1 MAHINTRA
9 LPGMMELL
17 PGEQLEFDRMRRIIE
32 EEYRR
37 FGFTQLDTPALERT
51 ETLLAKVGGET
62 AKQMYRFTKGDNELA
77 LRFDLTVPLAR
88 YVAEHM
94 NDLSFPFRRAHI
106 AKVYRGER
114 PQAGRFREF
123 YQCDIDVIG
132 RDELS
137 LSYDAEAPSV
147 IYQIFKRLDFG
158 KFTIRVNNRKI
169 LGGLMAH
176 LGVQQIAPDILRVV
190 DKIEKISRDDLTR
203 ELLGLGLTAEQV
215 GTLMEFVAISGQPDQ
230 AIPALRNLGVRGEL
244 FVSGV
249 DELEQVTRLMSVMGV
264 DPKYFTVDLAIARGL
279 DYYTGTVYETVLD
292 EHPGL
297 GSICSGGRYDDLAS
311 YYTST
316 KLPGVGISIGLTRL
330 FSQLQGLGIV
340 KAARKTV
347 ADVLVM
353 PLGDEQ
359 LGAAADVSQLLRN
372 AGINVDTLLADMSI
386 KKRFAYADRLGVPY
400 AIVVGAQEVAEG
412 NSTVQ
417 NMASGDKVQVNRKDI
432 AEFMAQ
438 RLALL
443 TPQC

>member
-1 MAHINTRA
+1 MTQINTRA

-17 PGEQLEFDRMRRIIE
+17 PAEQIEFDRMRRIVE
-32 EEYRR
+32 QEYQR
-37 FGFTQLDTPALERT
+37 FGFTQLDTPVLERA

-62 AKQMYRFTKGDNELA
+62 AKQMYRFTKGDNDLA

-132 RDELS
+132 REELS
-137 LSYDAEAPSV
+137 LSYDAEAPRV
-147 IYQIFKRLDFG
+147 IYQIFKQLDFG

-169 LGGLMAH
+169 LNGLMEHIGA
-176 LGVQQIAPDILRVV
+176 QQIAPDILRVV
-190 DKIEKISRDDLTR
+190 DKIEKITRDELVADLLDLSLTD
-203 ELLGLGLTAEQV
+203 EQIEMLLK
-215 GTLMEFVAISGQPDQ
+215 FVAISGPADQ
-230 AIPALRNLGVRGEL
+230 SLPALRDLDIDNPL
-244 FVSGV
+244 FVGGV
-249 DELEQVTRLMSVMGV
+249 DELQQVADLMVQMGV
-264 DPKYFTVDLAIARGL
+264 EREYFAVDLAIARGL

-311 YYTST
+311 YYTNV

-330 FSQLQGLGIV
+330 FSQLQSLGLIQTS
-340 KAARKTV
+340 RKTV

-353 PLGDEQ
+353 PLSDQ
-359 LGAAADVSQLLRN
+359 QISQASQLAKSLRE
-372 AGINVDTLLADMSI
+372 AGINVDVLLAEMPI
-386 KKRFAYADRLGVPY
+386 KKRFAYADRLGV
-400 AIVVGAQEVAEG
+400 AKVVVIGEQEAAQG
-412 NSTVQ
+412 LFTVQ
-417 NMASGDKVQVNRKDI
+417 DMASGDKKQLDLDSLVQYSVSIIGR
-432 AEFMAQ
+432 
-438 RLALL
+438 
-443 TPQC
+443 